1 MDKIITINNDF
12 KKKIND
18 IWYKVIVFI
27 VTIIITVIIAKIVKS
42 RIVNTIVEKN
52 DNENRNKI
60 LYTVLGSLF
69 YYFII
74 FVGLVIALNQLG
86 YQLSSILIVLGSVG
100 LAIALAI
107 QNTIVQVVSGFLI
120 LFFGYFNIGDL
131 IMCNGATGF
140 VSNFNL
146 LGTTLKDPAGIMII
160 LPNSSFTS
168 STFTNYTINK
178 DIILKINFTLSA
190 NNNINFDIL
199 INNIKNSIINNS
211 KYLTNKD
218 GVVAGIDDNTLEI
231 GTKIFV
237 KFPIKSKD
245 YLPAGADAR
254 MIVRKLL
261 ADDNV
266 KVVDYYYGSFNSSNN
281 S

>member
-1 MDKIITINNDF
+1 MDKIVTINNDF
-12 KKKIND
+12 KKKLND
-18 IWYKVIVFI
+18 IGYKIIVFI

-60 LYTVLGSLF
+60 LYTVVGSLF

-74 FVGLVIALNQLG
+74 FIGLVIALTQLG

-178 DIILKINFTLSA
+178 DIILKIDFTISA

-218 GVVAGIDDNTLEI
+218 GISVGIDDNTLEI
-231 GTKIFV
+231 GTKLFV
-237 KFPIKSKD
+237 KIPIKSKD
-245 YLPAGADAR
+245 YLPAGVDSR

-266 KVVDYYYGSFNSSNN
+266 KVVDYYYGNFNSSNN

>member
-1 MDKIITINNDF
+1 MDKIVTINNDF

-18 IWYKVIVFI
+18 IGYKALIFIITIV
-27 VTIIITVIIAKIVKS
+27 ITVIIAKIVKS
-42 RIVNTIVEKN
+42 RIVNTVIEKN

-74 FVGLVIALNQLG
+74 FIGIIIALTQLG
-86 YQLSSILIVLGSVG
+86 YQLSSILIVLGSIG

-131 IMCNGATGF
+131 IMCNGITGF

-146 LGTTLKDPAGIMII
+146 LGTTLKDPTGIMVI
-160 LPNSSFTS
+160 LPNSSFTG

-218 GVVAGIDDNTLEI
+218 GISVGIDDNTLEI
-231 GTKIFV
+231 GTKLFV
-237 KFPIKSKD
+237 KIPIKSKD
-245 YLPAGADAR
+245 YLPAGIDAR

-261 ADDNV
+261 AEDNV
-266 KVVDYYYGSFNSSNN
+266 KVVDYYYGNFNSSNN

>member
-1 MDKIITINNDF
+1 MDKIVTINNDF

-18 IWYKVIVFI
+18 IGYKALIFIITIV
-27 VTIIITVIIAKIVKS
+27 ITVIIAKIVKS
-42 RIVNTIVEKN
+42 RIVNTVIEKN

-74 FVGLVIALNQLG
+74 FIGIIIALTQLG
-86 YQLSSILIVLGSVG
+86 YQLSSILIVLGSVS

-131 IMCNGATGF
+131 IMCNGVTGF

-146 LGTTLKDPAGIMII
+146 LGTTLKDPTGIMVI
-160 LPNSSFTS
+160 LPNSSFTG

-218 GVVAGIDDNTLEI
+218 GISVGIDDNTLEI
-231 GTKIFV
+231 GTKLFV
-237 KFPIKSKD
+237 KIPIKSKD
-245 YLPAGADAR
+245 YLPAGIDAR

-261 ADDNV
+261 AEDNV
-266 KVVDYYYGSFNSSNN
+266 KVVDYYYGNFNSSNN

>member
-1 MDKIITINNDF
+1 MDKIVTINNDF

-18 IWYKVIVFI
+18 IGYKALIFI
-27 VTIIITVIIAKIVKS
+27 ITIIITVIIAKIVKS

-60 LYTVLGSLF
+60 FYTILGALF

-74 FVGLVIALNQLG
+74 FIGIIIALTQLG
-86 YQLSSILIVLGSVG
+86 YQLSSILIVLGSIG

-131 IMCNGATGF
+131 
-140 VSNFNL
+140 
-146 LGTTLKDPAGIMII
+146 LGTTLKDPTGIMVI
-160 LPNSSFTS
+160 LPNSSFTG

-218 GVVAGIDDNTLEI
+218 GISVGIDDNTLEI
-231 GTKIFV
+231 GTKLFV
-237 KFPIKSKD
+237 KIPIKSKD
-245 YLPAGADAR
+245 YLPAGIDAR

-261 ADDNV
+261 AEDNV
-266 KVVDYYYGSFNSSNN
+266 KVVDYYYGNFNSSNN

>member
-1 MDKIITINNDF
+1 MDKIVTINNDF

-18 IWYKVIVFI
+18 IGYKALIFI
-27 VTIIITVIIAKIVKS
+27 ITIIITVIIAKIVKS

-60 LYTVLGSLF
+60 FYTILGALF

-74 FVGLVIALNQLG
+74 FIGIIIALTQLG

-131 IMCNGATGF
+131 IMCNGVTGF
-140 VSNFNL
+140 VS
-146 LGTTLKDPAGIMII
+146 
-160 LPNSSFTS
+160 
-168 STFTNYTINK
+168 NYTINK

-218 GVVAGIDDNTLEI
+218 GISVGIDDNTLEI
-231 GTKIFV
+231 GTKLFV
-237 KFPIKSKD
+237 KIPIKSKD
-245 YLPAGADAR
+245 YLPAGIDAR

-261 ADDNV
+261 AEDNV
-266 KVVDYYYGSFNSSNN
+266 KVVDYYYGNFNSSNN

>member
-178 DIILKINFTLSA
+178 DIVVKVNFTLSA

-261 ADDNV
+261 VDDNV

>member
-1 MDKIITINNDF
+1 MDKIVTINNDF

-18 IWYKVIVFI
+18 IGYKALIFIITIV
-27 VTIIITVIIAKIVKS
+27 ITVIIAKIIKS
-42 RIVNTIVEKN
+42 RIVNTVIEKN

-74 FVGLVIALNQLG
+74 FIGIIIALTQLG
-86 YQLSSILIVLGSVG
+86 YQLSSILIVLGSVS

-131 IMCNGATGF
+131 IMCNGITGF

-146 LGTTLKDPAGIMII
+146 LGTTLKDPTGVMVI
-160 LPNSSFTS
+160 LPNSSFTG

-178 DIILKINFTLSA
+178 DIFVKVFFTLSS
-190 NNNINFDIL
+190 NNNIDYDIL
-199 INNIKNSIINNS
+199 MNNIKKSIIDNCN
-211 KYLTNKD
+211 YVTNKNE
-218 GVVAGIDDNTLEI
+218 VVVGIDDNTLEI
-231 GTKIFV
+231 GTKIFI
-237 KFPIKSKD
+237 KIPIKSKD
-245 YLPAGADAR
+245 YLPVGPNAR

-261 ADDNV
+261 AEDNV
-266 KVVDYYYGSFNSSNN
+266 KVVDYYYSNSNN